1 MGVPNSLKV
10 NIQLAAVWR
19 FRHPLQLVLGTDV
32 NFSEEYRLKILSMVK
47 DETVTNAEVVD
58 ELEGYVEVCICSL
71 ATCGILLF
79 RISNE
84 I

>member
-1 MGVPNSLKV
+1 
-10 NIQLAAVWR
+10 
-19 FRHPLQLVLGTDV
+19 
-32 NFSEEYRLKILSMVK
+32 MVK